1 MMSDNSQNN
10 TDRQTRNGNAALPD
24 ARQQRAQQ
32 AEDRLKRK
40 EAALRENLFRRKR
53 QARARKAAVTQA
65 SAPASSD
72 ET

>member
-10 TDRQTRNGNAALPD
+10 TDRQTQNGNAALPD
-24 ARQQRAQQ
+24 AKQQRAQQ

-40 EAALRENLFRRKR
+40 EAALRENLFRRKQ

-65 SAPASSD
+65 SVPASSD